1 MFVQALADAPLYRQD
16 YQPLHDGDAMLKVS
30 KFLSHRQ
37 IAGLDSS
44 RLETL
49 ANEKKET
56 AAGAAAQGYHCP
68 ITLLVA
74 SSAKIPRPISL
85 YGNSLED

>member
-1 MFVQALADAPLYRQD
+1 MRALADAPLYRQD
-16 YQPLHDGDAMLKVS
+16 YQPLHDADATLKIS
-30 KFLSHRQ
+30 KFLSRRQ
-37 IAGLDSS
+37 IAGLDSL

-68 ITLLVA
+68 VTPLVA
-74 SSAKIPRPISL
+74 SLAKILRPISL
-85 YGNSLED
+85 YGNFLKD